1 MQTETIRYND
11 GATECVGYI
20 AHPDGTGRAPA
31 VLIAHAWD
39 GCDEFVQSKA
49 RDLAGL
55 GYTGIA
61 LDVYGG
67 GRRGSDPQENAALM
81 QPFLDDRVMLR
92 RRLAAGVGYAA
103 GHPLVDATRM
113 AAIGY
118 CFGGLCVLDMARSGA
133 DLQGVVSFHGLFTP
147 ADGVPNAKVKA
158 RVLALH
164 GYDDP
169 MVPPPAVLALAT
181 ELTESGADWQ
191 IHAYGNTLHAFTN
204 PAAKDRAFGAY
215 YDANADRRS
224 WQTMCNFLAEC
235 LA

>member
-1 MQTETIRYND
+1 MQTEVIRYKD
-11 GATECVGYI
+11 GATECVGYL
-20 AHPDGTGRAPA
+20 ARPDGVTKTPA

-39 GCDEFVQSKA
+39 GCDEFVREKA
-49 RDLAGL
+49 RVIAGL

-67 GRRGSDPQENAALM
+67 GRCGADPQQNAALM
-81 QPFLDDRVMLR
+81 QPFLDDRAMLR
-92 RRLAAGVGYAA
+92 RRLGAGTSFAAD
-103 GHPLVDATRM
+103 HPLVDASRM
-113 AAIGY
+113 VAMGY

-133 DLQGVVSFHGLFTP
+133 DLRGVISFHGLFTP
-147 ADGVPNAKVKA
+147 AEGIANAKVKA

-169 MVPPPAVLALAT
+169 MVPPSAVLALAK
-181 ELTESGADWQ
+181 ELTDSGVDWQ

-204 PAAKDRAFGAY
+204 PAAKDRSFGAH

-224 WQTMCNFLAEC
+224 WQTTLNFLAEC

>member
-1 MQTETIRYND
+1 MHKEVIRYKD
-11 GATECVGYI
+11 GATECVGYL
-20 AHPDGTGRAPA
+20 AHPDGKSKVPA

-39 GCDEFVQSKA
+39 GCDEFARSKA
-49 RDLAGL
+49 RALAEL
-55 GYTGIA
+55 GYAGVA
-61 LDVYGG
+61 LDIYGAG
-67 GRRGSDPQENAALM
+67 KCGSGPQENAGLM
-81 QPFLDDRVMLR
+81 QPFLDDRAMLR
-92 RRLAAGVGYAA
+92 RRLGAGLSWAAANRLIDAKRIAA
-103 GHPLVDATRM
+103 MGF
-113 AAIGY
+113 

-133 DLQGVVSFHGLFTP
+133 DLRGVISFHGLFTP
-147 ADGVPNAKVKA
+147 AAGIPNARIKA

-169 MVPPPAVLALAT
+169 MVPPNAVLALAK

-204 PAAKDRAFGAY
+204 PAARDRSFGAY

-224 WQTMCNFLAEC
+224 WETTINFLKEC